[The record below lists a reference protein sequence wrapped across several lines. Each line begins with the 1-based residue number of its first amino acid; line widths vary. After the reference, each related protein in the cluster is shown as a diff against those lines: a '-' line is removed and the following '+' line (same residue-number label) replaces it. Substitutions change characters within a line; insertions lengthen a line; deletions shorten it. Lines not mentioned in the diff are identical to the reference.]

1 MPAKK
6 DAVDVRKPADL
17 KKLLDVVAKHPI
29 TVILIHADFCG
40 HCKTYKEKVWNEVS
54 AMPEAKNGVAS
65 IHYDQL
71 EGTPFAD
78 AKIKGY
84 PSVILVGKKKMAEFE
99 DEDAPGEKTN
109 AISMEEA
116 NDMEKMKTL
125 ISSAE
130 PSTLTGTLKNMSANV
145 DSPSSP
151 RLSAAAESRRNSQ
164 EMEDGETESRPQ
176 KFSIPDERMDVL
188 NSQKRLANTEFMP
201 EQTNETP
208 RAGKGAAVGGSLY
221 SSLLEAART
230 VAPAVALTAAAVAMK
245 RGRAKTRSRKGKGR
259 KSSRKSRNTR
269 SRRK

>member
-6 DAVDVRKPADL
+6 DTVDVRKPADL
-17 KKLLDVVAKHPI
+17 KKLLDVIAKHPI
-29 TVILIHADFCG
+29 TVILVHADFCG
-40 HCKTYKEKVWNEVS
+40 HCKTYKENVWNKVS
-54 AMPEAKNGVAS
+54 AMPEAKNGAAS

-99 DEDAPGEKTN
+99 DEEAPGEKTN
-109 AISMEEA
+109 AMSMEEA
-116 NDMEKMKTL
+116 NDLEKMKTL

-130 PSTLTGTLKNMSANV
+130 PSTLTGTLKNMSTNV

-151 RLSAAAESRRNSQ
+151 RLSAEAESRRNSQ
-164 EMEDGETESRPQ
+164 EMKEGEAESRPQ

-188 NSQKRLANTEFMP
+188 NSQKKAANTEFTA

-208 RAGKGAAVGGSLY
+208 RAGKGAVGGSLY

-245 RGRAKTRSRKGKGR
+245 RGYSK
-259 KSSRKSRNTR
+259 SRKSRKN
-269 SRRK
+269 SRRKASRKSRKARGK